1 MNEHYNEIPSLSEDP
16 EEEEDDDLKSVD
28 MVPSEDQ
35 LLTET
40 DDDTDAAE
48 DDDDEEDT
56 TNAPQDETHEN
67 DDDSDDDDVPLDEQE
82 EEENTI
88 VNPTTAHMHHNRH
101 VADSM
106 IEKEHTTTTP
116 GMLNLHL
123 NLNLNKEG
131 EQSMSQRKAALT
143 VEEVNEQNH
152 VKDTGYNFQS
162 AQDRPATLDQYDLTN
177 EPHRD
182 FDNMQGQTSIYSMRA
197 TATTAMRL
205 AARMLKHG
213 LRDGDVDDPVDV
225 ADVADE
231 IRDTMSEGEAR
242 DKADILKELDDKNDD
257 EIREIEHE
265 IHDDKDHEKMDRKD
279 IHDDEK
285 HLDRLEKA
293 RRHARYRHARHRYAS
308 IDMDSLNRFIQ
319 DPEAYPD
326 MLDEFR
332 HMSDQDI
339 EELDPEMAKD
349 LDDAIYDCLEANW
362 DSLSLDVINDIDEV
376 QDKLYAYYYYQIPGM
391 ARDSIRHSSRRRYAE
406 ADERTVCDVRMTKDG
421 DYEARCD
428 GKVKRF
434 DKKGDA
440 LEWLSDHFDDSYHDE
455 PEFHVKH
462 DESRRARRRYAEED
476 EKTVCDV
483 RKTKDGDYEARC
495 DGKVKR
501 FDKKGDALEWLSDH
515 FDDSYHDE
523 PEFKVKKDDKEAR
536 QARLQKLITAHR
548 KQMMSSN
555 RVASSSPSSTVRMAS
570 TMSPAA
576 KNDISS
582 ILL

>member
-1 MNEHYNEIPSLSEDP
+1 MNEHYDEIPSLSEDQ
-16 EEEEDDDLKSVD
+16 ESDNEDLKTVD

-35 LLTET
+35 LLEDDNTDTDPDEDDET
-40 DDDTDAAE
+40 D
-48 DDDDEEDT
+48 
-56 TNAPQDETHEN
+56 NAVEDETHEN
-67 DDDSDDDDVPLDEQE
+67 DDDSDDDDDVPLDEQE
-82 EEENTI
+82 EQETT
-88 VNPTTAHMHHNRH
+88 VMDPTTARHHAH
-101 VADSM
+101 HYADSM
-106 IEKEHTTTTP
+106 MNKEHTTTP
-116 GMLNLHL
+116 GTLNLHL
-123 NLNLNKEG
+123 NLHLDKEG
-131 EQSMSQRKAALT
+131 EQYMSRRKAALT
-143 VEEVNEQNH
+143 VDEVNEQNH

-162 AQDRPATLDQYDLTN
+162 AQDRPATLEAYDLTN
-177 EPHRD
+177 DPHRD
-182 FDNMQGQTSIYSMRA
+182 FDNMKGQTSIYSMSA

-205 AARMLKHG
+205 AARMLKHS
-213 LRDGDVDDPVDV
+213 LRDGDPSDPSDV
-225 ADVADE
+225 AEVADE

-293 RRHARYRHARHRYAS
+293 RRHARYRYARHRYAS
-308 IDMDSLNRFIQ
+308 VDMDSLNKFIQ
-319 DPEAYPD
+319 DPEAYSD

-339 EELDPEMAKD
+339 EELTPEMAKD
-349 LDDAIYDCLEANW
+349 FDDAIYDCLEANW
-362 DSLSLDVINDIDEV
+362 DSLSLDLINDIDEV

-391 ARDSIRHSSRRRYAE
+391 AREPIRHSSRRRRAE

-440 LEWLSDHFDDSYHDE
+440 LEWLSDHFDDSYHDS
-455 PEFHVKH
+455 PEFKVKH

-476 EKTVCDV
+476 ERTVCDV
-483 RKTKDGDYEARC
+483 RMTKDGDYEARC

-515 FDDSYHDE
+515 FDDSYKDK
-523 PEFKVKKDDKEAR
+523 PEFKVKDDKEAR

-555 RVASSSPSSTVRMAS
+555 RVASAPASSSVRMAS
-570 TMSPAA
+570 TMSPA

>member
-293 RRHARYRHARHRYAS
+293 RRASRRYRKASYDDLDVDRDYLDEFIDHDVDWAWFFKSLSEVSKDQLETLDDDEVDALNIAIESFLNYVTDRTLDGLVEVHNMLSDIQEETDGPMFASRHARR
-308 IDMDSLNRFIQ
+308 
-319 DPEAYPD
+319 
-326 MLDEFR
+326 R
-332 HMSDQDI
+332 H
-339 EELDPEMAKD
+339 
-349 LDDAIYDCLEANW
+349 
-362 DSLSLDVINDIDEV
+362 
-376 QDKLYAYYYYQIPGM
+376 
-391 ARDSIRHSSRRRYAE
+391 AE

>member
-1 MNEHYNEIPSLSEDP
+1 MNEHYSEIPSLSDDP
-16 EEEEDDDLKSVD
+16 EEEENEDLKSVD

-35 LLTET
+35 LLTDT
-40 DDDTDAAE
+40 DDDTDTTDDE
-48 DDDDEEDT
+48 DDTDD
-56 TNAPQDETHEN
+56 APQDETLEN
-67 DDDSDDDDVPLDEQE
+67 DDDSDDDVPLDEQE

-88 VNPTTAHMHHNRH
+88 VNPTTASYHSHHT
-101 VADSM
+101 ADSM
-106 IEKEHTTTTP
+106 IEKEHTTTMP

-143 VEEVNEQNH
+143 VEEVNQQNN

-162 AQDRPATLDQYDLTN
+162 AQDRPATLDEYDLTN
-177 EPHRD
+177 DPKRD

-293 RRHARYRHARHRYAS
+293 RRHARYRKANDYDGLSRSMGTLEGKDIADFIFNSEFWGYTMSEISKLTDDQLELLSPAEMDTLAYS
-308 IDMDSLNRFIQ
+308 IEVFLEQFNDDTLRNLREV
-319 DPEAYPD
+319 DN
-326 MLDEFR
+326 
-332 HMSDQDI
+332 H
-339 EELDPEMAKD
+339 
-349 LDDAIYDCLEANW
+349 LDDFLNEYD
-362 DSLSLDVINDIDEV
+362 
-376 QDKLYAYYYYQIPGM
+376 YQPPTGV
-391 ARDSIRHSSRRRYAE
+391 APRHSRRRRAE

-455 PEFHVKH
+455 PEFKVKH

-555 RVASSSPSSTVRMAS
+555 RVASAPASPSVRMAS
-570 TMSPAA
+570 TMSPA

>member
-1 MNEHYNEIPSLSEDP
+1 MFNTITIPTIGGIRVLNEHYNEIPSLSEDP
-16 EEEEDDDLKSVD
+16 EEEDDLKSVD

-35 LLTET
+35 LLTTNDDDNDTTTDEDDNAVEDEAHET
-40 DDDTDAAE
+40 DDGP
-48 DDDDEEDT
+48 DE
-56 TNAPQDETHEN
+56 
-67 DDDSDDDDVPLDEQE
+67 SDDDVPLDEQE

-88 VNPTTAHMHHNRH
+88 MSSTTTHHTH
-101 VADSM
+101 HAAESM
-106 IEKEHTTTTP
+106 IEKEHTTTNMP

-143 VEEVNEQNH
+143 VDEVNQQNN

-162 AQDRPATLDQYDLTN
+162 AQERPATLDEYDLSN
-177 EPHRD
+177 EPRRD
-182 FDNMQGQTSIYSMRA
+182 FDNMQGQTSVYSMRA

-205 AARMLKHG
+205 AARMLKHS
-213 LRDGDVDDPVDV
+213 LRDGDPSDPSDV
-225 ADVADE
+225 AEVADE

-279 IHDDEK
+279 IHDDEE

-293 RRHARYRHARHRYAS
+293 RRASRHRKA
-308 IDMDSLNRFIQ
+308 
-319 DPEAYPD
+319 
-326 MLDEFR
+326 
-332 HMSDQDI
+332 
-339 EELDPEMAKD
+339 
-349 LDDAIYDCLEANW
+349 
-362 DSLSLDVINDIDEV
+362 SLDVDRHYFDEFCDFSPEWADLLT
-376 QDKLYAYYYYQIPGM
+376 QLSDLDEDELSELDDDELERLDDG
-391 ARDSIRHSSRRRYAE
+391 IRGFLFDFSDRTLDNLDDVRETIEDMLEDDGPAFASRHSRRRAAE
-406 ADERTVCDVRMTKDG
+406 DERTVCDVRKTKDG
-421 DYEARCD
+421 DFEARCD

-462 DESRRARRRYAEED
+462 DESRRARRRHAEED

-483 RKTKDGDYEARC
+483 RKTKDGDFEARC

-515 FDDSYHDE
+515 FDDSYKDE
-523 PEFKVKKDDKEAR
+523 PEFHVKHDDEDKKEAR

-555 RVASSSPSSTVRMAS
+555 RTASAASSTVRMAS
-570 TMSPAA
+570 SMSPA

>member
-16 EEEEDDDLKSVD
+16 EEEDDLKSVD

-35 LLTET
+35 LLTTNDNDDTTDDDEDDNAVEDEAHET
-40 DDDTDAAE
+40 DDE
-48 DDDDEEDT
+48 PDE
-56 TNAPQDETHEN
+56 
-67 DDDSDDDDVPLDEQE
+67 SDDDVPLDEQE

-88 VNPTTAHMHHNRH
+88 MSSTTTHHTH
-101 VADSM
+101 HAAESM
-106 IEKEHTTTTP
+106 IEKEHTTTNMP

-143 VEEVNEQNH
+143 VDEVNQQNN

-162 AQDRPATLDQYDLTN
+162 AQERPATLDEYDLSN
-177 EPHRD
+177 EPRRD
-182 FDNMQGQTSIYSMRA
+182 FDNMQGQTSVYSMRA

-205 AARMLKHG
+205 AARMLKHS
-213 LRDGDVDDPVDV
+213 LRDGDPSDPSDV
-225 ADVADE
+225 AEVADE

-293 RRHARYRHARHRYAS
+293 RRASRRYRKA
-308 IDMDSLNRFIQ
+308 
-319 DPEAYPD
+319 AYDDLPVD
-326 MLDEFR
+326 Y
-332 HMSDQDI
+332 
-339 EELDPEMAKD
+339 D
-349 LDDAIYDCLEANW
+349 LDDFLQEAGDWAATLAEVSRLSDDDLDKLDDEEANRLR
-362 DSLSLDVINDIDEV
+362 DAID
-376 QDKLYAYYYYQIPGM
+376 DFCNNFNNGTL
-391 ARDSIRHSSRRRYAE
+391 RDLWKVSDHLTDDDDYNPFFASRHSSRRRRAE
-406 ADERTVCDVRMTKDG
+406 ADERTVCDVRKTKDG
-421 DYEARCD
+421 DFEARCDGKVKRFDKKGDALEWLSDHFDDSYHDEPEFKVKHDESRRARHRYAEEDEKTVCDVRKTKDGDFEARCD

-462 DESRRARRRYAEED
+462 DDED
-476 EKTVCDV
+476 K
-483 RKTKDGDYEARC
+483 
-495 DGKVKR
+495 
-501 FDKKGDALEWLSDH
+501 
-515 FDDSYHDE
+515 
-523 PEFKVKKDDKEAR
+523 KEAR

-555 RVASSSPSSTVRMAS
+555 RTASAASSTVRMAS
-570 TMSPAA
+570 SMSPA

>member
-1 MNEHYNEIPSLSEDP
+1 MNEHYDEIPSLSEDQ
-16 EEEEDDDLKSVD
+16 ESDNEDLKTVD

-35 LLTET
+35 LLEDDNTDTDTDEDDET
-40 DDDTDAAE
+40 D
-48 DDDDEEDT
+48 
-56 TNAPQDETHEN
+56 NAVEDETDEN
-67 DDDSDDDDVPLDEQE
+67 DDEDSIPLDEQE
-82 EEENTI
+82 EQETMEMD
-88 VNPTTAHMHHNRH
+88 PTTARHHAH
-101 VADSM
+101 HYADSM
-106 IEKEHTTTTP
+106 MNKEHTTTP
-116 GMLNLHL
+116 GTLNLHL
-123 NLNLNKEG
+123 NLHLDKEG
-131 EQSMSQRKAALT
+131 EQSMSRRKAALT
-143 VEEVNEQNH
+143 VDEVNEQNH

-162 AQDRPATLDQYDLTN
+162 AQDRPATLEAYDLTN

-279 IHDDEK
+279 IKDDEK

-293 RRHARYRHARHRYAS
+293 RRHARRRKASYDDLDVDRDYLHEFLDHSDEWAALLNQLSVLDEDELSELDDDELERLENGLEDFVFQFSDRSLDKLNDVHEMVEDMLEEDGPLFAARH
-308 IDMDSLNRFIQ
+308 
-319 DPEAYPD
+319 
-326 MLDEFR
+326 
-332 HMSDQDI
+332 
-339 EELDPEMAKD
+339 
-349 LDDAIYDCLEANW
+349 
-362 DSLSLDVINDIDEV
+362 
-376 QDKLYAYYYYQIPGM
+376 
-391 ARDSIRHSSRRRYAE
+391 SRRRRAE

-440 LEWLSDHFDDSYHDE
+440 LEWLSDHFDDSYHDS
-455 PEFHVKH
+455 PEFKVKH
-462 DESRRARRRYAEED
+462 DESRRARRRHAEAD
-476 EKTVCDV
+476 ERTVCDV
-483 RKTKDGDYEARC
+483 RMTKDGDYEARC

-515 FDDSYHDE
+515 FDDSYKDE
-523 PEFKVKKDDKEAR
+523 PEFKVKDDKEAR

-548 KQMMSSN
+548 KQVMSS
-555 RVASSSPSSTVRMAS
+555 RQAASKPVASSVRMAS
-570 TMSPAA
+570 TMSPA

>member
-1 MNEHYNEIPSLSEDP
+1 MNENYNEIPSLSDDP
-16 EEEEDDDLKSVD
+16 EEEEEDELKSVD

-40 DDDTDAAE
+40 DDDTNTTEEDE
-48 DDDDEEDT
+48 DDD
-56 TNAPQDETHEN
+56 APQDETHEN

-88 VNPTTAHMHHNRH
+88 VNPTTARARH
-101 VADSM
+101 SRHAADSM

-293 RRHARYRHARHRYAS
+293 RRASRHRKAS
-308 IDMDSLNRFIQ
+308 FEDLGLDRH
-319 DPEAYPD
+319 Y
-326 MLDEFR
+326 LDEFCDF
-332 HMSDQDI
+332 SPEWAALLNQLSVLDED
-339 EELDPEMAKD
+339 ELSELDDDELERLD
-349 LDDAIYDCLEANW
+349 NGIRGFLFDFSDRTLDNLDDVRETIEDMLEDDGPAFA
-362 DSLSLDVINDIDEV
+362 S
-376 QDKLYAYYYYQIPGM
+376 
-391 ARDSIRHSSRRRYAE
+391 RHSRRRRAE
-406 ADERTVCDVRMTKDG
+406 ADEKTVCDVRKTKDG
-421 DYEARCD
+421 DFEARCD

-455 PEFHVKH
+455 PEFKVKK
-462 DESRRARRRYAEED
+462 DDKEARRARRRYAEED
-476 EKTVCDV
+476 ERTVCDV
-483 RKTKDGDYEARC
+483 RMTKDGDYEARC

-570 TMSPAA
+570 SMSPA

>member
-1 MNEHYNEIPSLSEDP
+1 MNPIHNSIGGTHVLNENYNEIPSLSEDP
-16 EEEEDDDLKSVD
+16 EEEEDELKSVD

-40 DDDTDAAE
+40 DDDNTTDDE
-48 DDDDEEDT
+48 DDTDD
-56 TNAPQDETHEN
+56 APQDETHEN
-67 DDDSDDDDVPLDEQE
+67 DDDDSDDDDDVPLDEQE

-88 VNPTTAHMHHNRH
+88 VNPTTASYHSHHT
-101 VADSM
+101 ADSM

-177 EPHRD
+177 DPHRD

-293 RRHARYRHARHRYAS
+293 RRASRHRKA
-308 IDMDSLNRFIQ
+308 
-319 DPEAYPD
+319 
-326 MLDEFR
+326 
-332 HMSDQDI
+332 
-339 EELDPEMAKD
+339 
-349 LDDAIYDCLEANW
+349 
-362 DSLSLDVINDIDEV
+362 SLDVDRHYFDEFCDFSPEWAALLT
-376 QDKLYAYYYYQIPGM
+376 QLSDLDEDELSELDDDELERLDDG
-391 ARDSIRHSSRRRYAE
+391 IRGFLFDFSDRTLDNLDDVRETIEDMLEDDGPMFASRHARRRYAE
-406 ADERTVCDVRMTKDG
+406 ADEKTVCDVRMTKDG

-462 DESRRARRRYAEED
+462 DESRRHARRRYAEED
-476 EKTVCDV
+476 ERTVCDV

-515 FDDSYHDE
+515 FDDSYKDE

-555 RVASSSPSSTVRMAS
+555 RVASAPASSTVRMAS
-570 TMSPAA
+570 TMSPA

>member
-1 MNEHYNEIPSLSEDP
+1 MNENYNEIPSLSEDP
-16 EEEEDDDLKSVD
+16 EEEEEDELKSVD

-40 DDDTDAAE
+40 DDDTNTTDDE
-48 DDDDEEDT
+48 DDTDD
-56 TNAPQDETHEN
+56 ALMDETYEN

-88 VNPTTAHMHHNRH
+88 VNPTTARARH
-101 VADSM
+101 SRHAADSM

-143 VEEVNEQNH
+143 VEEVNQQNH

-293 RRHARYRHARHRYAS
+293 RRASRHRKA
-308 IDMDSLNRFIQ
+308 
-319 DPEAYPD
+319 
-326 MLDEFR
+326 
-332 HMSDQDI
+332 
-339 EELDPEMAKD
+339 
-349 LDDAIYDCLEANW
+349 
-362 DSLSLDVINDIDEV
+362 SLDVDRHYFDEFCDFSPEWAALLNQLSV
-376 QDKLYAYYYYQIPGM
+376 LDEDELSELDDDELERLDNG
-391 ARDSIRHSSRRRYAE
+391 IRGFLFDFSDRTLDNLDDVRETIEDMLEDDGPAFASRHSRRRYAE
-406 ADERTVCDVRMTKDG
+406 ADEKTVCDVRMTKDG

-455 PEFHVKH
+455 PEFKVKH
-462 DESRRARRRYAEED
+462 DESRRHARRRYAEAD

-483 RKTKDGDYEARC
+483 RMTKDGDYEARC

-555 RVASSSPSSTVRMAS
+555 RVASASASPSVCMAS
-570 TMSPAA
+570 TMSPA

>member
-1 MNEHYNEIPSLSEDP
+1 MNENYNEIPSLSDDP
-16 EEEEDDDLKSVD
+16 EKEEEDELKSVD

-40 DDDTDAAE
+40 DDDTNTNSDE
-48 DDDDEEDT
+48 DDTDD
-56 TNAPQDETHEN
+56 APQDETHEN

-88 VNPTTAHMHHNRH
+88 VNPTTASYHSHHT
-101 VADSM
+101 ADSM

-293 RRHARYRHARHRYAS
+293 RRASRRYRKASYDDLDVDRHY
-308 IDMDSLNRFIQ
+308 
-319 DPEAYPD
+319 
-326 MLDEFR
+326 LDEFVD
-332 HMSDQDI
+332 HSDEWAALLNQLSVLD
-339 EELDPEMAKD
+339 EDELSELD
-349 LDDAIYDCLEANW
+349 DDELERLENGLE
-362 DSLSLDVINDIDEV
+362 DFVFQFSDRSLDRLNDVHEMVEDMLE
-376 QDKLYAYYYYQIPGM
+376 DDGPLFA
-391 ARDSIRHSSRRRYAE
+391 SRHSSRRRYAE

-455 PEFHVKH
+455 PEFKVKK
-462 DESRRARRRYAEED
+462 DDKEARRARRRYAEED
-476 EKTVCDV
+476 ERTVCDV
-483 RKTKDGDYEARC
+483 RMTKDGDYEARC

-555 RVASSSPSSTVRMAS
+555 RVASAPASPSVRMAS
-570 TMSPAA
+570 TMSPA

>member
-1 MNEHYNEIPSLSEDP
+1 MNENYNEIPSLSDDP
-16 EEEEDDDLKSVD
+16 EEEEEDELKSVD

-40 DDDTDAAE
+40 DDDANTTEE
-48 DDDDEEDT
+48 DDDTDD
-56 TNAPQDETHEN
+56 APQDETHEN

-88 VNPTTAHMHHNRH
+88 VNPTTASYHSHRT
-101 VADSM
+101 ADSM
-106 IEKEHTTTTP
+106 IEKEHTTTNTMP

-177 EPHRD
+177 DPHRD

-293 RRHARYRHARHRYAS
+293 RRASRRYRKAS
-308 IDMDSLNRFIQ
+308 LESIAQASGVDDDDFTDYIYDAEGIGRTFKQISKLTEDQLEDLTEQDRF
-319 DPEAYPD
+319 
-326 MLDEFR
+326 
-332 HMSDQDI
+332 
-339 EELDPEMAKD
+339 D
-349 LDDAIYDCLEANW
+349 LDNAITTFCDYIHEDTIRSLW
-362 DSLSLDVINDIDEV
+362 DVSDMISTIDGDE
-376 QDKLYAYYYYQIPGM
+376 DDDNPFFA
-391 ARDSIRHSSRRRYAE
+391 SRHSSRRRHAE

-476 EKTVCDV
+476 EHTVCDV
-483 RKTKDGDYEARC
+483 RMTKDGDYEARC

-515 FDDSYHDE
+515 FDDSYKDE

-555 RVASSSPSSTVRMAS
+555 RVASAPASPTVRMAS
-570 TMSPAA
+570 TMSSA

>member
-1 MNEHYNEIPSLSEDP
+1 MNEHYSEIPSLSEDQ
-16 EEEEDDDLKSVD
+16 ESEDEDLKSVD

-35 LLTET
+35 LLTDT
-40 DDDTDAAE
+40 DDDTDT
-48 DDDDEEDT
+48 DDEEDETDDAT
-56 TNAPQDETHEN
+56 TDETLEN
-67 DDDSDDDDVPLDEQE
+67 DDDDSDDDVPLDEQE

-88 VNPTTAHMHHNRH
+88 VNPTTASYHSHHT
-101 VADSM
+101 ADSM
-106 IEKEHTTTTP
+106 IEKEHTTPMP

-143 VEEVNEQNH
+143 VDEVNQQNN

-177 EPHRD
+177 DPKRD

-293 RRHARYRHARHRYAS
+293 RRASRRYRKASYDDLDVDRHYLDEFMEHSADWAFLFKSLSEVTEDQVEELDDDEVEALRIALEDFCNDVTDQTLDGLEILIDELSNLEDDGPLFASRHARR
-308 IDMDSLNRFIQ
+308 
-319 DPEAYPD
+319 
-326 MLDEFR
+326 R
-332 HMSDQDI
+332 H
-339 EELDPEMAKD
+339 A
-349 LDDAIYDCLEANW
+349 
-362 DSLSLDVINDIDEV
+362 
-376 QDKLYAYYYYQIPGM
+376 
-391 ARDSIRHSSRRRYAE
+391 
-406 ADERTVCDVRMTKDG
+406 ADEHTVCDVRMTKDG

-440 LEWLSDHFDDSYHDE
+440 LEWLSDHFDDSY
-455 PEFHVKH
+455 
-462 DESRRARRRYAEED
+462 
-476 EKTVCDV
+476 
-483 RKTKDGDYEARC
+483 KD
-495 DGKVKR
+495 K
-501 FDKKGDALEWLSDH
+501 
-515 FDDSYHDE
+515 
-523 PEFKVKKDDKEAR
+523 PEFKVKDDKEAR

>member
-1 MNEHYNEIPSLSEDP
+1 MNENYNEIPSLSEDP
-16 EEEEDDDLKSVD
+16 EEEEEDELKSVD

-40 DDDTDAAE
+40 DDDTNTTDDE
-48 DDDDEEDT
+48 DDTDD
-56 TNAPQDETHEN
+56 ALMDETYEN

-88 VNPTTAHMHHNRH
+88 VNPTTARARH
-101 VADSM
+101 SRHAADSM

-143 VEEVNEQNH
+143 VEEVNQQNH

-293 RRHARYRHARHRYAS
+293 RRASRHRKA
-308 IDMDSLNRFIQ
+308 
-319 DPEAYPD
+319 
-326 MLDEFR
+326 
-332 HMSDQDI
+332 
-339 EELDPEMAKD
+339 
-349 LDDAIYDCLEANW
+349 
-362 DSLSLDVINDIDEV
+362 SLDVDRHYFDEFCDFSPEWAALLNQLSV
-376 QDKLYAYYYYQIPGM
+376 LDEDELSELDDDELERLDNG
-391 ARDSIRHSSRRRYAE
+391 IRGFLFDFSDRTLDNLDDVRETIEDMLEDDGPAFASRHSRRRRAE
-406 ADERTVCDVRMTKDG
+406 A
-421 DYEARCD
+421 
-428 GKVKRF
+428 
-434 DKKGDA
+434 
-440 LEWLSDHFDDSYHDE
+440 
-455 PEFHVKH
+455 
-462 DESRRARRRYAEED
+462 D

-483 RKTKDGDYEARC
+483 RMTKDGDYEARC

-555 RVASSSPSSTVRMAS
+555 RVASASASPSVRMAS
-570 TMSPAA
+570 TMSPA

>member
-1 MNEHYNEIPSLSEDP
+1 MNEHYNEIPSLSDDP

-40 DDDTDAAE
+40 DDETTEDEDETD
-48 DDDDEEDT
+48 D
-56 TNAPQDETHEN
+56 APDNETHEN
-67 DDDSDDDDVPLDEQE
+67 DDDTDDDVPLDEQE

-88 VNPTTAHMHHNRH
+88 VNPTTASNHSHHI
-101 VADSM
+101 ADSM
-106 IEKEHTTTTP
+106 IEKEHTTTTTMP

-177 EPHRD
+177 DPHRD

-293 RRHARYRHARHRYAS
+293 RRHARRRKAS
-308 IDMDSLNRFIQ
+308 IDDLVMDNHYFNEFCDQGESWGILLSELSVVDEDELDKLDDDEILRLSYGLNGFLAACPQ
-319 DPEAYPD
+319 GTLDKLADVQEMVEDMWHEAY
-326 MLDEFR
+326 
-332 HMSDQDI
+332 HNV
-339 EELDPEMAKD
+339 
-349 LDDAIYDCLEANW
+349 Y
-362 DSLSLDVINDIDEV
+362 
-376 QDKLYAYYYYQIPGM
+376 GT
-391 ARDSIRHSSRRRYAE
+391 RHSSRRRAE

-440 LEWLSDHFDDSYHDE
+440 LEWLSDHFDDSYKDE

-555 RVASSSPSSTVRMAS
+555 RVASAPASPTVRMAS
-570 TMSPAA
+570 TMSPSA

>member
-1 MNEHYNEIPSLSEDP
+1 MNENYNEIPSLSDDP
-16 EEEEDDDLKSVD
+16 EKEEEDELKSVD

-40 DDDTDAAE
+40 DDDTNTNSDE
-48 DDDDEEDT
+48 DDTDD
-56 TNAPQDETHEN
+56 APQDETHEN

-88 VNPTTAHMHHNRH
+88 VNPTTASYHSHHT
-101 VADSM
+101 ADSM

-293 RRHARYRHARHRYAS
+293 RRASRRYRKASYDDLDVDRHY
-308 IDMDSLNRFIQ
+308 
-319 DPEAYPD
+319 
-326 MLDEFR
+326 LDEFVD
-332 HMSDQDI
+332 HSDEWAALLNQLSVLD
-339 EELDPEMAKD
+339 EDELSELD
-349 LDDAIYDCLEANW
+349 DDELERLENGLE
-362 DSLSLDVINDIDEV
+362 DFVFQFSDRSLDRLNDVHEMVEDMLE
-376 QDKLYAYYYYQIPGM
+376 DDGPLFA
-391 ARDSIRHSSRRRYAE
+391 SRHSRRRRAE
-406 ADERTVCDVRMTKDG
+406 ADEKTVCDVRMTKDG

-455 PEFHVKH
+455 PEFKVKK
-462 DESRRARRRYAEED
+462 DDKEARRARRRYAEED
-476 EKTVCDV
+476 ERTVCDV
-483 RKTKDGDYEARC
+483 RMTKDGDYEARC

-555 RVASSSPSSTVRMAS
+555 RVASAPASPSVRMAS
-570 TMSPAA
+570 TMSPA

>member
-1 MNEHYNEIPSLSEDP
+1 MNENYNEIPSLSEDP
-16 EEEEDDDLKSVD
+16 EEEEEDELKSVD

-40 DDDTDAAE
+40 DDDTNTTDDE
-48 DDDDEEDT
+48 DDTDD
-56 TNAPQDETHEN
+56 ALMDETYEN

-88 VNPTTAHMHHNRH
+88 VNPTTARARH
-101 VADSM
+101 SRHAADSM

-143 VEEVNEQNH
+143 VEEVNQQNN

-293 RRHARYRHARHRYAS
+293 RRHARRRKAS
-308 IDMDSLNRFIQ
+308 FEDLGLNRH
-319 DPEAYPD
+319 Y
-326 MLDEFR
+326 LDEFVD
-332 HMSDQDI
+332 HSDEWAALLNQLSVLD
-339 EELDPEMAKD
+339 EDELSELDDDELERLENGLEDFLFQFSDRSLDK
-349 LDDAIYDCLEANW
+349 LDDVHEMVEDMLEEDGPVFA
-362 DSLSLDVINDIDEV
+362 S
-376 QDKLYAYYYYQIPGM
+376 
-391 ARDSIRHSSRRRYAE
+391 RHSRRRRAE
-406 ADERTVCDVRMTKDG
+406 ADEKTVCDVRMTKDG

-455 PEFHVKH
+455 PEFHVKN
-462 DESRRARRRYAEED
+462 DESRRHARRRYAEED
-476 EKTVCDV
+476 ERTVCDV
-483 RKTKDGDYEARC
+483 RMTKDGDYEARC

-555 RVASSSPSSTVRMAS
+555 RVAGASASPTVRMAS
-570 TMSPAA
+570 TMSPA